1 MKFRVLNAYYLKHR
15 NINVAAN
22 SSYLASAVQRLQN
35 FRIWDRT
42 QKKDV
47 EKEYGKRKRMRHSR
61 KSVNRK
67 NAFGLG

>member
-1 MKFRVLNAYYLKHR
+1 MVRTIQRCTEPKTSNR

-35 FRIWDRT
+35 FTIWERT

-47 EKEYGKRKRMRHSR
+47 EKE
-61 KSVNRK
+61 
-67 NAFGLG
+67 

>member
-1 MKFRVLNAYYLKHR
+1 MKSILLNARYLKHR

-22 SSYLASAVQRLQN
+22 SSYLASAVQRHQN

-47 EKEYGKRKRMRHSR
+47 EKE
-61 KSVNRK
+61 
-67 NAFGLG
+67 

>member
-1 MKFRVLNAYYLKHR
+1 MIKMNNNIKREVMKFIMLNVRHLKHR
-15 NINVAAN
+15 IINVAAN

-47 EKEYGKRKRMRHSR
+47 EKE
-61 KSVNRK
+61 
-67 NAFGLG
+67 